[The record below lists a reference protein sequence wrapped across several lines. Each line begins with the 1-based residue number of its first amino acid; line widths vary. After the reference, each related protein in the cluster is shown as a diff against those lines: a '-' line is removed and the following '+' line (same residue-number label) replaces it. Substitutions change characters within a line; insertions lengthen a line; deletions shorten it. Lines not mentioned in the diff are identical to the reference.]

1 MKKVK
6 ERFTTAKG
14 VAYYP
19 HISKPDQNYGGYKVN
34 LCLSKEDAEPT
45 IAVIKNVLTQ
55 GIQMD
60 KALKKSITKQAPLP
74 FKDEVGEDG
83 VPTGNI
89 IFKLKS
95 GEDYKPAVFD
105 SKNKAMINHNI
116 WGGSIIKVGGTA
128 DYYNTNIGAGVTLR
142 LNAVQIIEYVQGSDG
157 ADRFG
162 FTEEEGFSFEDEFIE
177 AVEREAEKDTGEPLP
192 DEPVQLELPLD
203 NPNQKPK
210 LVQAVKPAQQVKPKP
225 VEEPKPATSVGE
237 ADDLAAQIASLVNEA
252 SDD

>member
-142 LNAVQIIEYVQGSDG
+142 LNAVQIIEYVQGADG

-177 AVEREAEKDTGEPLP
+177 AVEREA
-192 DEPVQLELPLD
+192 DEPIGIGITPELPLEQ
-203 NPNQKPK
+203 PKPK

-237 ADDLAAQIASLVNEA
+237 ADDLAAQIASFVNEA